1 MPQIPPVPFWDSESK
16 KKFDFAESIYLAMFH
31 FMPTNTVESLENHYR
46 DNKKAVA
53 TMRRMSPKHYD
64 KLIADFK
71 ARKKEILEK
80 NQDNKNPNETAVR

>member
-1 MPQIPPVPFWDSESK
+1 MPQIPPVPFWDQESK

-31 FMPTNTVESLENHYR
+31 FMPTDTVESLEKHYLV
-46 DNKKAVA
+46 NKKAVE

-71 ARKKEILEK
+71 TRKKEILEK
-80 NQDNKNPNETAVR
+80 DTKD